1 MLYYLKGWMTRFQIL
16 HQLLTRDMTPSMTCG
31 SNEIVHMVFD
41 VIESL
46 TMESNLDKTMM
57 LEP

>member
-16 HQLLTRDMTPSMTCG
+16 HHLLTHDITPYVTCR
-31 SNEIVHMVFD
+31 SNEIVHMVVD
-41 VIESL
+41 GIDSL
-46 TMESNLDKTMM
+46 SMESKLDRVVM